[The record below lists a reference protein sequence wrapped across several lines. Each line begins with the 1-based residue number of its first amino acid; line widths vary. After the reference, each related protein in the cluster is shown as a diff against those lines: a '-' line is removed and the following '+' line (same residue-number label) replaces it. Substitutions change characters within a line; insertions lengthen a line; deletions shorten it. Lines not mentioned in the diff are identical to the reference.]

1 MMLSRSVSLTNTQRQ
16 PASASRK
23 KKKKKERLPGP
34 AISNTASK
42 IQVIKALSPSTSPVC
57 TSYRRSVIQRDSRCF
72 DFKCTE
78 NANQLSKSHFWIIS
92 PQIKMLSGLP
102 CRTHCSNVKQAL
114 LKHFP
119 GHLCPSSLR
128 NPESP
133 CLFIFYLVTAA
144 PYSSPSALHP

>member
-1 MMLSRSVSLTNTQRQ
+1 MLSQSASPANTERE
-16 PASASRK
+16 PASVYRK
-23 KKKKKERLPGP
+23 NRLLAP

-42 IQVIKALSPSTSPVC
+42 IQAIKALSPSTSPVC

-92 PQIKMLSGLP
+92 PQIKMQHGLR
-102 CRTHCSNVKQAL
+102 CRMYCSNVKQAL

-119 GHLCPSSLR
+119 GHLYPSSLP
-128 NPESP
+128 NLESP
-133 CLFIFYLVTAA
+133 CFFL
-144 PYSSPSALHP
+144 